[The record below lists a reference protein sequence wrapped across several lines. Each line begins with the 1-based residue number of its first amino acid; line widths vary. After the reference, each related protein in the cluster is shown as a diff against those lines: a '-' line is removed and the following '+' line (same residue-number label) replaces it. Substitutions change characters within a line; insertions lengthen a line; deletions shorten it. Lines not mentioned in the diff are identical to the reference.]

1 MGDNAATMRASMKS
15 PLLITAIVALAA
27 GGVLRA
33 QATFPPETDNAALR
47 YWVALAEMREPENA
61 TRDLLGAAVA
71 GRVPWD
77 ETKLGPFL
85 DSNLDAVRTMQRAT
99 KLPVCNWGFDY
110 RYGSWTPVWFVM
122 QAKLLSQLNQ
132 LQGKREMAHGDSRA
146 AVNAWLAGVHFAQ
159 DVSRGNPM
167 IVAYVAHWMIL
178 DNLQP
183 LRDSVRQGKL
193 SEEEKE
199 ELSQVVKTMP
209 KDGFDWGAAWGVEF
223 AIGEQHLRGLWT
235 ARKPESEIRAYEEY
249 MLAAQAALRQPPTEA
264 KPQIDSLETMIRQLG
279 QPEKSMWLSV
289 RQSNDMRLRLA
300 AMHEE
305 LAQAL
310 TSK

>member
-1 MGDNAATMRASMKS
+1 MA
-15 PLLITAIVALAA
+15 ALAS

-33 QATFPPETDNAALR
+33 QASFPPETDNAALR
-47 YWVALAEMREPENA
+47 SWFALAEVREQDDA
-61 TRDLLGAAVA
+61 TRHLLQETAT

-77 ETKLGPFL
+77 EAKLGPFL

-99 KLPVCNWGFDY
+99 KLPACDWGFDY
-110 RYGSWTPVWFVM
+110 QHGSWTPNWFVM
-122 QAKLLSQLNQ
+122 QARLLSDLNQ

-159 DVSRGNPM
+159 DVSRGNPI

-178 DNLQP
+178 DNLRA
-183 LRDSVRQGKL
+183 LRDSARQGEL

-209 KDGFDWGAAWGVEF
+209 EDGFDWGAVWGVEF
-223 AIGEQHLRGLWT
+223 AIDEQHLRGLWK
-235 ARKPESEIRAYEEY
+235 ARKPAREIRAYEEY
-249 MLAAQAALRQPPTEA
+249 MLAAQAALRQPPMEA
-264 KPQIDSLETMIRQLG
+264 KPQVDNLETRIAQLG
-279 QPEKSMWLSV
+279 KPERNRWLSV

-300 AMHEE
+300 TMHEE